1 MHLDDGDPYRGRFAP
16 IPSGVRAIA
25 IGWLDATHQYPV
37 GSVEP
42 EFTARLFEAC
52 RVHAVARTRGW
63 HSCTLCPTTGP
74 YPTTATLSDQS
85 MPLGDAEVR
94 LLARDGTWLVA
105 PILHYV
111 TDHGYQPPQEFIE
124 AVTSGRF
131 APACLGTVAVEGR
144 RLAECSAMHPGEPT
158 LRLFHEPDF
167 DSRTMGSRFAVSL
180 TSLPGHPL

>member
-25 IGWLDATHQYPV
+25 IGWLDATHPYTV

-52 RVHAVARTRGW
+52 RVNAVARTRGW
-63 HSCTLCPTTGP
+63 HPCTLCPTTGP
-74 YPTTATLSDQS
+74 YPTTATLGDQS

-105 PILHYV
+105 PTLILHYV

-131 APACLGTVAVEGR
+131 APA
-144 RLAECSAMHPGEPT
+144 
-158 LRLFHEPDF
+158 
-167 DSRTMGSRFAVSL
+167 
-180 TSLPGHPL
+180 